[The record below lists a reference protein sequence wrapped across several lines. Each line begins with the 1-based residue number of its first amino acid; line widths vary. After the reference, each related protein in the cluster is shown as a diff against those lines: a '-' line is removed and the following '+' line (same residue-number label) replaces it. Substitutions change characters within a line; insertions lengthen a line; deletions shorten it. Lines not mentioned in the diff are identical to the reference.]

1 MWCIGRNDIRNYF
14 LDGRQVFT
22 GRFPQFPKLV
32 EKDFFIEGNGFPDMN
47 HFVLRISKT
56 FLIHEDF
63 FVELLARSQ
72 AGEFDLDIF
81 IRNEAGHADHVLSEV
96 ENLHGFAHV
105 ENKDLT
111 TLSIGTCLKDEAYR
125 FWNGHKEADDVRMRD
140 RDRTSSFD
148 LLLEEWDDRA
158 VGTQDIA
165 ETNGYERRLG
175 ILRHSLDDHLTDALG
190 CTHNV
195 CGVDRFIGG
204 DEYELFDFILLSSK
218 SDVVS
223 AEDVILYSFVRAVL
237 HQRNMLM
244 GSCMEDQLRVVFF
257 KYNIQSVEVS
267 HRTDD
272 KAHIFVWVMVL
283 EFLLEVVC
291 GVFIDVQDHEHLR
304 VLLDDLSAEFGTDGS
319 ATASDED
326 DLVLDICCDFVD
338 VVLNLIS
345 AQKVFYADFTQ
356 FGNGDFPVHQL
367 VDGRKGLD
375 FGTRFLTDIDD
386 VTSIFGLG
394 ARESNVDLI
403 DAILLDELRDVF
415 PAAFDRN
422 AVDDA
427 SLLLFV
433 VIDEAEYIA
442 IELFGTFDLVHDG
455 GTGHAGADDH
465 DLLELVAVLI
475 VVPVGFPGTEDPV

>member
-1 MWCIGRNDIRNYF
+1 
-14 LDGRQVFT
+14 
-22 GRFPQFPKLV
+22 
-32 EKDFFIEGNGFPDMN
+32 
-47 HFVLRISKT
+47 
-56 FLIHEDF
+56 
-63 FVELLARSQ
+63 
-72 AGEFDLDIF
+72 
-81 IRNEAGHADHVLSEV
+81 
-96 ENLHGFAHV
+96 
-105 ENKDLT
+105 
-111 TLSIGTCLKDEAYR
+111 
-125 FWNGHKEADDVRMRD
+125 MRD

-304 VLLDDLSAEFGTDGS
+304 VLLDDLPAEFGTDGT
-319 ATASDED
+319 ATAGDEYH
-326 DLVLDICCDFVD
+326 LVFDVGSNFVD
-338 VVLNLIS
+338 IVLNLVS
-345 AQKVFYADFTQ
+345 AKKVFDLDFSQ
-356 FGNGDFPVHQL
+356 FGDRHFPVHQL
-367 VDGRKGLD
+367 VDSRKGLD
-375 FGTRFLTDIDD
+375 LGACFLTDVDD
-386 VTSIFGLG
+386 VTSVFGLG
-394 ARESNVDLI
+394 TRERNVNLI
-403 DAILLDELRDVF
+403 DTVLIDEFRDVF
-415 PAAFDRN
+415 SAAFDRDT
-422 AVDDA
+422 VDDA
-427 SLLLFV
+427 SLFLFV
-433 VIDEAEYIA
+433 VIDETEYIA
-442 IELFGTFDLVHDG
+442 IESVGTLDLVQDN
-455 GTGHAGADDH
+455 GTGGPGADDE
-465 DLLELVAVLI
+465 DPLELVPVLV
-475 VVPVGFPGTEDPV
+475 VVPVRFPGTKDAVGIPVQDDADHQDQVRQEIEAAGHRPADDVETADLEDGGECDSKEDGEHFPEACHGPHVLVQAVRPETDECDDDVDGQEVKGSSPVLFRDGGDRKVKTQPKPHKRSDDTGDNVHEDEQQRA